1 MLQIVQKINSL
12 IEQIEGNAP
21 AHESLEWY
29 LLNNL
34 EEYRSALEV
43 SRSKLETDNATR
55 MFCRFCTESM
65 DWETPLYK
73 SCMEIASMG
82 WKLANS

>member
-1 MLQIVQKINSL
+1 
-12 IEQIEGNAP
+12 
-21 AHESLEWY
+21 
-29 LLNNL
+29 L
-34 EEYRSALEV
+34 EEYRSAVEV

-82 WKLANS
+82 WKLADS